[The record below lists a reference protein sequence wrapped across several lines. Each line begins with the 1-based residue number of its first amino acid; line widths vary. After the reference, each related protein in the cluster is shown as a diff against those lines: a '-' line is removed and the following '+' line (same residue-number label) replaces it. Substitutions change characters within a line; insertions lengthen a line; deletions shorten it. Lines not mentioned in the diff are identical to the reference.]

1 MSWTGCEQQRVA
13 SPRGVAC
20 IIVRIAIAKVKK
32 VVEKIKEERAER
44 EREFSFF
51 LFFFHQQAAGRIV
64 FLSCRLAGGAQN
76 CLDAG
81 KKFTQFNAIL
91 SSIFTKFTHQ
101 SRCCYFSVKAK
112 SEYAHHQTKST
123 QKEKE
128 FI

>member
-1 MSWTGCEQQRVA
+1 M
-13 SPRGVAC
+13 
-20 IIVRIAIAKVKK
+20 
-32 VVEKIKEERAER
+32 R

-51 LFFFHQQAAGRIV
+51 CFSFIMQGQLAGLFF
-64 FLSCRLAGGAQN
+64 LN
-76 CLDAG
+76 CG
-81 KKFTQFNAIL
+81 PPRVKKKFTQFNAIL

-101 SRCCYFSVKAK
+101 SRYFCYFSVKAK

>member
-1 MSWTGCEQQRVA
+1 
-13 SPRGVAC
+13 
-20 IIVRIAIAKVKK
+20 VKK

-51 LFFFHQQAAGRIV
+51 CFSFKIGVV
-64 FLSCRLAGGAQN
+64 FLNWAAS
-76 CLDAG
+76 
-81 KKFTQFNAIL
+81 KKIH
-91 SSIFTKFTHQ
+91 SSIQLNSLFNFHKIHSSITL
-101 SRCCYFSVKAK
+101 CCYFSVKAK

>member
-1 MSWTGCEQQRVA
+1 M
-13 SPRGVAC
+13 
-20 IIVRIAIAKVKK
+20 KK

-51 LFFFHQQAAGRIV
+51 CFSFKIGVV
-64 FLSCRLAGGAQN
+64 FLNWAAS
-76 CLDAG
+76 
-81 KKFTQFNAIL
+81 KKIH
-91 SSIFTKFTHQ
+91 SSIQLNSLFNFHKIQ

>member
-1 MSWTGCEQQRVA
+1 M
-13 SPRGVAC
+13 
-20 IIVRIAIAKVKK
+20 KK
-32 VVEKIKEERAER
+32 VVEKIKEERAEG

-51 LFFFHQQAAGRIV
+51 CFSFKTGLFLFCAPAGQPKKIAWTREKIHSIQLNSLFNFHKI
-64 FLSCRLAGGAQN
+64 
-76 CLDAG
+76 
-81 KKFTQFNAIL
+81 
-91 SSIFTKFTHQ
+91 Q

>member
-51 LFFFHQQAAGRIV
+51 CFSFIMQAAGRIV
-64 FLSCRLAGGAQN
+64 FLELRAASK
-76 CLDAG
+76 

>member
-1 MSWTGCEQQRVA
+1 M
-13 SPRGVAC
+13 
-20 IIVRIAIAKVKK
+20 KK

-44 EREFSFF
+44 ENS
-51 LFFFHQQAAGRIV
+51 LFFVFLSFRIV
-64 FLSCRLAGGAQN
+64 FLVNCGA
-76 CLDAG
+76 ASK